1 MEFPAL
7 PEPHALAVLVLT
19 VVALYL
25 FSRER
30 LPLETSSLLVI
41 AVLAL
46 GFQLFPFQRQGL
58 VLQPVDFFRGFGHE
72 ALVAVCALMV
82 VGHGLVRTGALEPI
96 GHFLARMWSIS
107 PTISLFA
114 TLLIGAVLSAFVNNT
129 PIVVL
134 LLPILVSVSLR
145 TGVSASGVLM
155 PMGFATLVGGM
166 STTIGTSTNLLVVA
180 VAADLGVERFGMFD
194 FFAPAAAAGGI
205 AILYLWL
212 IAPRLLP
219 EREALMPDAS
229 PRLFSARLRIP
240 EKSDFV
246 GKTLSDAIKKTGG
259 ALKVNRI
266 RRDTD
271 TNRDRDTR
279 RDRHIQVFP
288 LPDAVLRAGDQLV
301 VRDTPGQLKDFERA
315 LGATLYTGD
324 DPVDE
329 EHPLSAEDQQLAE
342 LVVIQGSPVNGRSLR
357 STRFVDRYQLA
368 VLALHRQGRAITEPG
383 KDISDIRLHTGDV
396 LLVQGARDQIARI
409 KEENQLLVLDATA
422 DIPHT
427 AKAPHALVIMAG
439 VVLLAAFGILPI
451 SISAVCGALLMILTG
466 CLRWRDASNALSAQ
480 VILLIVASLAM
491 GSALL
496 QTGGTE
502 FITQAFLALTRG
514 APGPVI
520 LSALMLLM
528 AMLTNVVSNNAAGVI
543 GTPIAVGI
551 AHELGLPPEPF
562 VLAVLF
568 GANMSY
574 ATPMAYQTNLLVMT
588 AGNYRFSDFIRI
600 GVPLTLIMWLIYSW
614 LLPMI
619 YGI

>member
-1 MEFPAL
+1 MQFPAP

-58 VLQPVDFFRGFGHE
+58 VLQPVDFFHGFGHE

-96 GHFLARMWSIS
+96 GHFLARMWTIS

-114 TLLIGAVLSAFVNNT
+114 TLLIGACLSAFVNNT

-145 TGVSASGVLM
+145 TGISASGVLM

-180 VAADLGVERFGMFD
+180 VAADLGVRRFDMFD

-229 PRLFSARLRIP
+229 PRLFSARLSIP

-246 GKTLSDAIKKTGG
+246 GKTLSEAIKKTGG
-259 ALKVNRI
+259 GLKVNRI
-266 RRDTD
+266 RRGGDT
-271 TNRDRDTR
+271 
-279 RDRHIQVFP
+279 QVFP

-301 VRDTPGQLKDFERA
+301 VRDTPGRLKDFERA

-324 DPVDE
+324 DPVDD

-342 LVVIQGSPVNGRSLR
+342 LVVIQGSPVNGMSLR
-357 STRFVDRYQLA
+357 SNRFVDRYQLA
-368 VLALHRQGRAITEPG
+368 VLALHRQGRAVTEPG

-427 AKAPHALVIMAG
+427 AKAPHALTIMAG

-451 SISAVCGALLMILTG
+451 AISAVCGALLMILTG

-480 VILLIVASLAM
+480 VILIIVASLAM

-502 FITQAFLALTRG
+502 YITQAFLALTRG
-514 APGPVI
+514 APGPVV

-588 AGNYRFSDFIRI
+588 AGNYRFSDFMRI
-600 GVPLTLIMWLIYSW
+600 GVPLTLIMWLMYSW
-614 LLPMI
+614 LLPII